1 MSGTSSLTSSTVN
14 MSLTHFAELRL
25 YGFERRCIFKIFRR
39 DTRKF
44 GQAAH
49 NWFLWFDEGVKD
61 NFFVEVDNHDMSHSA
76 ILEGSTAPNSTES
89 EKETEDDT
97 FCGSP
102 TEWRIPVATHSTS
115 TAKILLSGP
124 ASRMNCKHQPTR
136 NATPQIKTQKRKIVA
151 LWAAMSQY
159 AP

>member
-1 MSGTSSLTSSTVN
+1 

-76 ILEGSTAPNSTES
+76 ILERSTKNTES
-89 EKETEDDT
+89 GKAAEDDT
-97 FCGSP
+97 WDLGRDLP
-102 TEWRIPVATHSTS
+102 
-115 TAKILLSGP
+115 SGEF
-124 ASRMNCKHQPTR
+124 R
-136 NATPQIKTQKRKIVA
+136 
-151 LWAAMSQY
+151 
-159 AP
+159 